1 MSKRVTTG
9 LAASILALFSFAEP
23 AEASVLWQFS
33 EQGSDLVGSFSGSLD
48 LTGAVSDL
56 GFGPGSILSPGA
68 TSLFSTSVTTI
79 GFSVVGPGAPFGT
92 AGSGVLGTSTG
103 DSLAVT
109 SYGIGTGDLFFSL
122 NVAPSYLSGAS
133 LAGEVTF
140 ANESFASL
148 GITAGSS
155 FVFTLPSDTLTVAFG
170 ETTPVPL
177 PAGGALLIGA
187 LGLMRAL
194 RRRGA

>member
-1 MSKRVTTG
+1 MLKRVTTG
-9 LAASILALFSFAEP
+9 LAASILALFSIAEQ

-33 EQGSDLVGSFSGSLD
+33 EQGSNLVGSFSGSLD
-48 LTGAVSDL
+48 LTGAAPDL
-56 GFGPGSILSPGA
+56 GFGPASILAPAG
-68 TSLFSTSVTTI
+68 TSLFSSSVSTI

-92 AGSGVLGTSTG
+92 YGSGALGTSTG
-103 DSLAVT
+103 DSLAVAA
-109 SYGIGTGDLFFSL
+109 YGIGTGELFFSL
-122 NVAPSYLSGAS
+122 NVAPSYISGAP
-133 LAGEVTF
+133 LAGEITF

-148 GITAGSS
+148 GITSGSS
-155 FVFTLPSDTLTVAFG
+155 FVFALPSDTLTVAFG

-187 LGLMRAL
+187 LGLMRVL